1 MGARLKENGR
11 LPATLLE
18 SPIDLALHVALGHVL
33 ALVVQLLTSAKA
45 KQKLDTAILV
55 EIQLQGHERH
65 PARAQFTVEIVD
77 LLAVKQQ
84 LATAIG
90 ITVENR
96 SVGIRMNVHVMKP
109 ALAVADKGEGVRDLT
124 GAFTQAA
131 YLGTGK
137 LDPTLEGLVNK
148 VLMMSRTV
156 LGLSL
161 IHISEPTRRS

>member
-65 PARAQFTVEIVD
+65 PARAQFTVEIVRC
-77 LLAVKQQ
+77 V
-84 LATAIG
+84 
-90 ITVENR
+90 
-96 SVGIRMNVHVMKP
+96 
-109 ALAVADKGEGVRDLT
+109 
-124 GAFTQAA
+124 
-131 YLGTGK
+131 
-137 LDPTLEGLVNK
+137 
-148 VLMMSRTV
+148 
-156 LGLSL
+156 
-161 IHISEPTRRS
+161 